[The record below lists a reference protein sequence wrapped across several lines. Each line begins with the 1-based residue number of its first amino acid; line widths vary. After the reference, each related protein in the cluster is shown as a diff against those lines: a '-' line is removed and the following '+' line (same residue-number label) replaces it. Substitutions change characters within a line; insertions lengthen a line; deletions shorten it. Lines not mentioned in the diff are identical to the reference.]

1 MLTELDR
8 KNVDVK
14 KFAQDALED
23 KAILADLLEGVLSK
37 KEKIRFNCFKV
48 LLFIS
53 EKHPRILY
61 TQWEFFVR
69 LLQSDN
75 TYLKYIA
82 TYIIANLAQ
91 DDPEGKFERVFN
103 RYYALLDDKSII
115 PASHV
120 AANSPKIAEA
130 KPHLQTKIVNRLLDV
145 DKTHHKP
152 ERKDLIKS
160 YVIEAFGKLIEGV
173 RNKKKMIEFVREQR
187 EAKSPKTRKKAKE
200 FMKRWEGRV

>member
-1 MLTELDR
+1 MLNELNR
-8 KNVDVK
+8 KNVNVK
-14 KFAQDALED
+14 KVAQDALED
-23 KAILADLLEGVLSK
+23 KAILADLLEGVLAK
-37 KEKIRFNCFKV
+37 KEKIRFNCFRV

-53 EKHPRILY
+53 EKHPRVLY
-61 TQWEFFVR
+61 TQWDFFMR
-69 LLQSDN
+69 LLHSDN

-82 TYIIANLAQ
+82 IYIIANLTL

-103 RYYALLDDKSII
+103 RYYALLDDKSMI

-120 AANSPKIAEA
+120 AANSTKIAEA
-130 KPHLQTKIVNRLLDV
+130 KPHLQTRIVNRLLSV

-160 YVIEAFGKLIEGV
+160 YVIEAFAELIKGAS
-173 RNKKKMIEFVREQR
+173 NKKKMIEFVKEQL

-200 FMKRWEGRV
+200 FLRKWEGWV

>member
-173 RNKKKMIEFVREQR
+173 RNKKKMIEFVKEQR